1 MPGHLSEGLKEH
13 NMRVPLTLP
22 VLRPLAIATALLVL
36 APAAGAQGVY
46 KYTDPAGR
54 VIYTDDPNAGGG
66 TARLV
71 EIPGT
76 PGAATPAAGLSD
88 SEKQLLQQSN
98 RRAAAL
104 DRAVN
109 DIVAAHAELRTA
121 EARREQGIEP
131 IEGER
136 QGRRYRPEY
145 WERQQELRRD
155 IDVARARLNDAIE
168 RRNALR

>member
-1 MPGHLSEGLKEH
+1 
-13 NMRVPLTLP
+13 MRVPLTLP
-22 VLRPLAIATALLVL
+22 ALRPLAIAIALLAL

-54 VIYTDDPNAGGG
+54 VTYTDDPKAGGG
-66 TARLV
+66 AARQV
-71 EIPGT
+71 DIPAS
-76 PGAATPAAGLSD
+76 PGASAPAAGLSD
-88 SEKQLLQQSN
+88 SDRQLLEQAK
-98 RRAAAL
+98 RRAAGL
-104 DRAVN
+104 DRAVE
-109 DIVAAHAELRTA
+109 DIVAAHTELRAA

-145 WERQQELRRD
+145 WQRQQGLQRAIE
-155 IDVARARLNDAIE
+155 VARAKLNDAIE